1 MFLPGK
7 IPSPD
12 KIPFLKMTFYG
23 PIFTNFM
30 LKFFIPICAFFTFAS
45 DLLMNLPFAKRGPGS
60 ESQKTTA
67 PYCTVHWLQ
76 ADLRDALGGS

>member
-12 KIPFLKMTFYG
+12 KIPFLKITFYG

-30 LKFFIPICAFFTFAS
+30 LKI
-45 DLLMNLPFAKRGPGS
+45 LMNLPFAKRGPGS